1 MSCDVDE
8 NKSRLGL
15 SRLVSHEDPTND
27 EESILPAG
35 LSFAAYIS
43 LLLSK
48 KCRLAWPGIR
58 VSGST

>member
-15 SRLVSHEDPTND
+15 SRLVSHDEDPTN

-35 LSFAAYIS
+35 LWFARYIS
-43 LLLSK
+43 LPPCK
-48 KCRLAWPGIR
+48 TCRLAWLGVS